1 MKRLERRLIYQISPN
16 FHTVV
21 ATSGISF
28 ERFLLLYS
36 IFCSIDITGF
46 EQTFYLILGSPK
58 PKRGS
63 ASPLIECKSDSL
75 GIPKPYLP
83 PSRSHS
89 VSPRTIPNGVFKPIS
104 SIDEFEAIENQ
115 RKESYNSTGSSHGEY
130 DDVFEPISSNEDPDV
145 LLPVS

>member
-1 MKRLERRLIYQISPN
+1 MTLRHLAQS
-16 FHTVV
+16 
-21 ATSGISF
+21 
-28 ERFLLLYS
+28 
-36 IFCSIDITGF
+36 
-46 EQTFYLILGSPK
+46 FYLTTGSPK

-75 GIPKPYLP
+75 GIPNSYLA

-89 VSPRTIPNGVFKPIS
+89 VSPRTILNGIFKPIS
-104 SIDEFEAIENQ
+104 SIDEFEAIGNQ

-130 DDVFEPISSNEDPDV
+130 DDVFEPISSNEEPDV

>member
-1 MKRLERRLIYQISPN
+1 MKRLERHLIYQISPN
-16 FHTVV
+16 FHMVI
-21 ATSGISF
+21 ASCDISI
-28 ERFLLLYS
+28 ERFLC
-36 IFCSIDITGF
+36 FIDITGF
-46 EQTFYLILGSPK
+46 EQTFFLILGSPK

-89 VSPRTIPNGVFKPIS
+89 VSPRTIPNGFFKPIS
-104 SIDEFEAIENQ
+104 SIDEFEVIENQ

-145 LLPVS
+145 L